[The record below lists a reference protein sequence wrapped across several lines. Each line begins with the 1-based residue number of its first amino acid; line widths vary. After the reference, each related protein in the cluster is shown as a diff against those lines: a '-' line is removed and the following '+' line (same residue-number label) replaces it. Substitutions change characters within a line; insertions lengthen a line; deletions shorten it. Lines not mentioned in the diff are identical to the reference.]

1 MLLSEAEPDFEVRTG
16 DETGQCH
23 RLSGRLDGSAAS
35 KNGCGRD
42 EATQSAVRLG
52 RHGSGDDVQNEL
64 M

>member
-1 MLLSEAEPDFEVRTG
+1 MLSSEAEPDFEVRAG

-42 EATQSAVRLG
+42 EATQSAVRLERQANDG
-52 RHGSGDDVQNEL
+52 VQDES